1 MDDQHMP
8 RTSVAFA
15 ATVPFSKRWPD
26 EAKAQMK
33 KFERST
39 WAQEVVEPDA
49 EEAPKTDPA
58 PVVEETTTTMQ
69 LLVCGSL
76 FVICIGVGAFL
87 FYKWQQQQ

>member
-1 MDDQHMP
+1 MP

-49 EEAPKTDPA
+49 EEVAKQPEA
-58 PVVEETTTTMQ
+58 VPVVEETTTTMQ

-76 FVICIGVGAFL
+76 FVICIGLGAFL

>member
-39 WAQEVVEPDA
+39 WAQVKIYLLISNGLCEKVENQ
-49 EEAPKTDPA
+49 DPGCVYLSA
-58 PVVEETTTTMQ
+58 
-69 LLVCGSL
+69 
-76 FVICIGVGAFL
+76 
-87 FYKWQQQQ
+87 